1 MPCRDWDD
9 SPGAFR
15 EVENPETKMK
25 LDNVTRLLCELMTQI
40 DGKTASQHL
49 NLSPELV
56 RWWEAHKETDR
67 KRKEAERQRKADTI
81 REFKRKLAKAEK
93 ELKELE

>member
-1 MPCRDWDD
+1 M
-9 SPGAFR
+9 
-15 EVENPETKMK
+15 VERRNLTDVYFDPETS
-25 LDNVTRLLCELMTQI
+25 E
-40 DGKTASQHL
+40 
-49 NLSPELV
+49 
-56 RWWEAHKETDR
+56 WWAKHKEMDR